1 MKPIVGTYNR
11 EQLLSTTFVDSI
23 DATFQKYRD

>member
-1 MKPIVGTYNR
+1 MKPIFGTYKN
-11 EQLLSTTFVDSI
+11 EQGLSTTFVDSI